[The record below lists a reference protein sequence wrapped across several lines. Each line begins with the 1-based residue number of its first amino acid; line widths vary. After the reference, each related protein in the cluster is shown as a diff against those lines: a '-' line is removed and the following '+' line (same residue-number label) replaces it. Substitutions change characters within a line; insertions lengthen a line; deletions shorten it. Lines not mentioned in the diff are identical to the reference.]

1 LRLAFVSPFV
11 DRRHGTERAVAE
23 LLGRLAENYGWEIH
37 LYAERVED
45 LAVSMTR
52 EVKNKNT
59 GVIYWRR
66 VPALPGPHIVRFVS
80 WYVLNRW
87 CRAWDRIVH
96 GVNLDL
102 VCSAGINCPDALLIV
117 VHVVFHRLAELQ
129 RNSWASGFRAWHRW
143 LYYRTLCA
151 LEYRLYRDPRVGLA
165 AVSRHTAKQ
174 LSLYFGRRD
183 VSVSPYG
190 VDTKFFHP
198 GALVSLRDAA
208 RRRWKFTPHEMILL
222 LIGNDWRN
230 KGLPALLE
238 AASLCR
244 DLPLRLLIVGQDN
257 PAPFVSNARQLNLL
271 DRVTFASPS
280 ADILSFYAAA
290 DVLVSPSLEDSFNLP
305 CLEAMACGLPVILS
319 PNAGIS
325 EWVQS
330 GTNAVLLA
338 DPRDSV
344 ELAGAIR
351 ALLADPE
358 HRRQLGENARRT
370 AATLTWDQ
378 HAKNIHEL
386 LCSRLNFASF

>member
-1 LRLAFVSPFV
+1 V

-23 LLGRLAENYGWEIH
+23 LLRRLAKNYGWEIY
-37 LYAERVED
+37 LYAQRVED
-45 LAVSMTR
+45 LAVCTTR
-52 EVKNKNT
+52 EVEKNNT

-66 VPALPGPHIVRFVS
+66 VPTLPGPHLVRFVS
-80 WYVLNRW
+80 WYLLNRW
-87 CRAWDRIVH
+87 RRAWDRIFD
-96 GVNLDL
+96 GVDFDL
-102 VCSAGINCPDALLIV
+102 VCSAGINCRDARLIV

-129 RNSWASGFRAWHRW
+129 RDSLPSGFRAWHRW
-143 LYYRTLCA
+143 LYYRTLCV
-151 LEYRLYRDPRVGLA
+151 LENRLYRDPRVGLA
-165 AVSRHTAKQ
+165 AVSRHTAEQ
-174 LSLYFGRRD
+174 LALYFGRRD

-190 VDTKFFHP
+190 VDTEFFHP
-198 GALVSLRDAA
+198 SALVSLRDAA
-208 RRRWKFTPHEMILL
+208 RRRWKFAPHETILL
-222 LIGNDWRN
+222 LVGNDWRN

-257 PAPFVSNARQLNLL
+257 PAPFVSSARQFNLL

-325 EWVQS
+325 EWIRS
-330 GTNAVLLA
+330 GTDAVLLS
-338 DPRDSV
+338 DPRDSH

-351 ALLADPE
+351 ALLSDPE
-358 HRRQLGENARRT
+358 CMRRLGENAVRT

-378 HAKNIHEL
+378 HARIIHERI
-386 LCSRLNFASF
+386 CSRLTSPSS